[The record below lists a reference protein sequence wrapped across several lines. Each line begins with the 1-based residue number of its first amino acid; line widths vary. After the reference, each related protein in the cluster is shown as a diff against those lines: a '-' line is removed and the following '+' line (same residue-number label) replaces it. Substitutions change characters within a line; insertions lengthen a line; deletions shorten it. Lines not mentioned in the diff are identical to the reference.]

1 WGTPHRQSESFC
13 YDRNRTVTCSFRIR
27 MAFGPYEEGE
37 LFAVPDRPTEPSRR
51 WRQRG
56 AVALRCGEKSSHQKT
71 GLEVGSV
78 KSAVADPA
86 DVLAAYVSKMW
97 SQARNSLA
105 LDGLE
110 WDCFVWLTNLD
121 YGKAS
126 PLLRSS
132 LEHAG
137 IVVMIRIDQ
146 RCQPTTGRGGAG
158 HERRS
163 TPSPKAASG
172 TATRYQPCSFS
183 SQTSSPPREPDR
195 LS

>member
-1 WGTPHRQSESFC
+1 
-13 YDRNRTVTCSFRIR
+13 

-105 LDGLE
+105 LDGLS
-110 WDCFVWLTNLD
+110 
-121 YGKAS
+121 GIAS
-126 PLLRSS
+126 FGS
-132 LEHAG
+132 LILIMEKP
-137 IVVMIRIDQ
+137 R
-146 RCQPTTGRGGAG
+146 
-158 HERRS
+158 
-163 TPSPKAASG
+163 PSCV
-172 TATRYQPCSFS
+172 RH
-183 SQTSSPPREPDR
+183 
-195 LS
+195 